1 MNKQDPKPN
10 TNLEELDIV
19 SIQNQYVD
27 LLSEKV
33 GGRAIAC
40 SDDWF
45 ASCDNLVKPGRGTF
59 TAGKFIST
67 GQLMDGWESRRS
79 FGRSS
84 DRGLDS
90 RSRSESAAE
99 QGDWCVLR
107 MGLSGV
113 VRFFDIDTNHFR
125 GNAPERVMVQA
136 ASLKGEPDLDTP
148 WTTILDS
155 SEVQANSQN
164 LFACNSASSWTHL
177 RLSMF
182 PDGGIA
188 RFRAYG
194 EVRPNRHHYID
205 GELVDLASVTTGAR
219 GFAASDMFYSSPQ
232 NLTLPGRGVD
242 MGDGWETKRRRDNNN
257 DWAILKLGTKGAILK
272 VIIDTAHFKGNF
284 PDSASLLAIDAELLN
299 LSDKDLLHSS
309 TQWQTVLKKMPL
321 YADKEH
327 LFIDEIQ
334 VGRETEFTHVKLNIF
349 PDGGVSRLRV
359 LGRANWDSIL
369 KSNEAK

>member
-1 MNKQDPKPN
+1 MSKQNPN
-10 TNLEELDIV
+10 PNLEELDIV

-33 GGRAIAC
+33 NGRAIAC

-45 ASCDNLVKPGRGTF
+45 APCDNLVKPGRGVF

-79 FGRSS
+79 FGRHFRRA
-84 DRGLDS
+84 DG
-90 RSRSESAAE
+90 AE

-107 MGLSGV
+107 MGLPGV
-113 VRFFDIDTNHFR
+113 IRFFDIDTNHFR
-125 GNAPERVMVQA
+125 GNAPERIMVEA
-136 ASLKGEPDLDTP
+136 VTLKGEPDADTS

-155 SEVQANSQN
+155 SEVEPNSQN
-164 LFACNSASSWTHL
+164 LFACSNQGSWTHL
-177 RLSMF
+177 KLSMF

-194 EVRPNRHHYID
+194 DVRPNRHDYIE

-219 GFAASDMFYSSPQ
+219 GIGASDMFYSSPQ
-232 NLTLPGRGVD
+232 NLTLPGRGVN
-242 MGDGWETKRRRDNNN
+242 MGDGWETKRRRDENN
-257 DWAILKLGTKGAILK
+257 DWAILKLGTKGSILK
-272 VIIDTAHFKGNF
+272 IIIDTAHFKGNF
-284 PDSASLLAIDAELLN
+284 PDSASLLAINAEQLN

-309 TQWQTVLKKMPL
+309 TEWQTVLEKMPL

-334 VGRETEFTHVKLNIF
+334 VEAQSEFTHVKLNIY

-359 LGRANWDSIL
+359 LGRANWDSMPEPE
-369 KSNEAK
+369 EAK

>member
-1 MNKQDPKPN
+1 
-10 TNLEELDIV
+10 
-19 SIQNQYVD
+19 
-27 LLSEKV
+27 
-33 GGRAIAC
+33 
-40 SDDWF
+40 
-45 ASCDNLVKPGRGTF
+45 
-59 TAGKFIST
+59 
-67 GQLMDGWESRRS
+67 
-79 FGRSS
+79 
-84 DRGLDS
+84 
-90 RSRSESAAE
+90 
-99 QGDWCVLR
+99 
-107 MGLSGV
+107 MGLPGV

-136 ASLKGEPDLDTP
+136 VNLKGEPDIGTL

-155 SEVQANSQN
+155 SEVEANSQN
-164 LFACNSASSWTHL
+164 LFACNSTSSWTHL

-194 EVRPNRHHYID
+194 EVTANRHDYIE
-205 GELVDLASVTTGAR
+205 GELVDLASITTGTR
-219 GFAASDMFYSSPQ
+219 GIGASDMFYSSPQ
-232 NLTLPGRGVD
+232 NLTLPDRGVN
-242 MGDGWETKRRRDNNN
+242 MGDGWETKRRRDEHN
-257 DWAILKLGTKGAILK
+257 DWAILKLGMKGSIRK

-284 PDSASLLAIDAELLN
+284 PDTASLQAIDARQLN
-299 LSDKDLLHSS
+299 LTDEDLLHSS
-309 TQWQTVLKKMPL
+309 TKWQTVLEQMPL

-334 VGRETEFTHVKLNIF
+334 VDSETEFTHVKLNIF